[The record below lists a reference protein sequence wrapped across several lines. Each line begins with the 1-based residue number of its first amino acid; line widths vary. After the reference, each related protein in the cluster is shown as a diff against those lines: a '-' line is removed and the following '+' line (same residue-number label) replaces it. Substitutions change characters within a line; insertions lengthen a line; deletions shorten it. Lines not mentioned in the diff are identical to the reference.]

1 MKTVLGLNRPFH
13 FAGKT
18 AQFFQQFCFSIPLWH
33 RHIIFSLPPP
43 PLSFSLSLCL
53 PVSLSLSALIL
64 MIILV
69 HVRRDGSFQT
79 QPCIHA
85 HLHMSY
91 IPLIHNNKKEDE
103 EKIHYSELWKLFK
116 HIFMWVKKYWQKA
129 LQMFKECLKQAIFQ
143 ETFIYF
149 LDIRTRYNG
158 IIPDN
163 FIVYRSFFSPS
174 RYLETAT
181 Y

>member
-1 MKTVLGLNRPFH
+1 MFYVGAERWKLFWGWTVHSILLGKRHNFFNNFVSRFH
-13 FAGKT
+13 YGIATLF
-18 AQFFQQFCFSIPLWH
+18 
-33 RHIIFSLPPP
+33 
-43 PLSFSLSLCL
+43 SLCL

-129 LQMFKECLKQAIFQ
+129 LQMFKECLKQAKFQ